1 MLDLSKSKRWINRK
15 YLNWIATLSC
25 ANCGIIDETIVPHHA
40 VDISAIAGKASS
52 KGIGMKSNDWLA
64 MPLCYTCHSKLHSGD
79 KAILSCQPLFI
90 FDTLNRAFKEGILNY
105 DNKRRDGSK
114 GY

>member
-1 MLDLSKSKRWINRK
+1 MSLEKSKRWENRK

-25 ANCGIIDETIVPHHA
+25 ANCDIIDETIVPHHA
-40 VDISAIAGKASS
+40 VDISAIAGNASS

>member
-1 MLDLSKSKRWINRK
+1 MLPKSKRWESRK

-40 VDISAIAGKASS
+40 VDISAIAGRVSS
-52 KGIGMKSNDWLA
+52 KGMGMKTNDWLA
-64 MPLCYTCHSKLHSGD
+64 MPLCYTCHSKLHNGD

-90 FDTLNRAFKEGILNY
+90 FDTLDKAFKHGIIHI
-105 DNKRRDGSK
+105 
-114 GY
+114 